1 MPENHPSSAP
11 ALTIPNLPHH
21 MCACTHGHFNFPLS
35 FVQLAYLLD
44 KTTHVMEECEF
55 VIGDGENTLLKRS
68 HSLCHLV
75 ESGQEP

>member
-1 MPENHPSSAP
+1 
-11 ALTIPNLPHH
+11 
-21 MCACTHGHFNFPLS
+21 
-35 FVQLAYLLD
+35 
-44 KTTHVMEECEF
+44 MEECEF